1 MGWMKLG
8 LVYLLMMAGPAFAA
22 INDSNVYLPLGYR
35 TMQPPAS
42 GSAYTDQ
49 AFGTNIKRI
58 TNALSTNNADI
69 GGKLAWIVNEYSTA
83 SPFNN
88 DNSRL
93 ILVHQSYFG
102 LYDGNGNFLGNL
114 PLEINS

>member
-1 MGWMKLG
+1 MGESTMRVLTGWMKVG
-8 LVYLLMMAGPAFAA
+8 PVFLLMVAGQTFAA

-35 TMQPPAS
+35 TMQPPAR
-42 GSAYTDQ
+42 GSAYTDP
-49 AFGTNIKRI
+49 AFGTSIKRI
-58 TNALSTNNADI
+58 SNAMSTDNADI

-88 DNSRL
+88 DNYRL

-102 LYDGNGNFLGNL
+102 LYDGNGTF
-114 PLEINS
+114 

>member
-1 MGWMKLG
+1 MKVGSLF
-8 LVYLLMMAGPAFAA
+8 LLMVAGQAFGA
-22 INDSNVYLPLGYR
+22 INDSSVHLPLVYG

-42 GSAYTDQ
+42 GSAYTDPV
-49 AFGTNIKRI
+49 FGTSIMRI
-58 TNALSTNNADI
+58 TNALSTNNADT
-69 GGKLAWIVNEYSTA
+69 GGKLTWIENEYSTA
-83 SPFNN
+83 SPFSN

-114 PLEINS
+114 PLEISSSS